1 MLHLA
6 PRELLLGV
14 FTEMSA
20 LDLQIMGP
28 RAKVKLGAPVTP
40 GNWQN
45 LLMTCCED
53 EISLDYVY

>member
-6 PRELLLGV
+6 PRGLLLGI

-28 RAKVKLGAPVTP
+28 REKVKLGAPVTP
-40 GNWQN
+40 GSWQSIGE
-45 LLMTCCED
+45 LLPG
-53 EISLDYVY
+53 